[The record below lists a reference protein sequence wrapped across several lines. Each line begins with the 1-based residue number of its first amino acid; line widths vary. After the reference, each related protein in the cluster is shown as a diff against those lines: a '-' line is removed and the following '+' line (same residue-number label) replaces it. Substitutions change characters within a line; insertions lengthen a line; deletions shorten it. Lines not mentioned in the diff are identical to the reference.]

1 MDAIIADLEQ
11 QLQSGLE
18 VDPAQ
23 KEEVQEVITPP
34 ERQQLTKVHTV
45 TNTSGTFLCCL
56 IPFLWNYVI
65 GLGFLL
71 CYGHC
76 GEICLFQSGCIDVE
90 A

>member
-45 TNTSGTFLCCL
+45 TNTSGTFLCCV

-65 GLGFLL
+65 GLGYF
-71 CYGHC
+71 
-76 GEICLFQSGCIDVE
+76 F
-90 A
+90 

>member
-45 TNTSGTFLCCL
+45 TNTSGTFLCCVIL
-56 IPFLWNYVI
+56 FLWNYVI
-65 GLGFLL
+65 GLGFFFNTM
-71 CYGHC
+71 G
-76 GEICLFQSGCIDVE
+76 IE
-90 A
+90 ARFACFSQDA

>member
-45 TNTSGTFLCCL
+45 TNTSGTFLCCV

-65 GLGFLL
+65 GLGVFLTL
-71 CYGHC
+71 WALWGDLPVSVRMHRC
-76 GEICLFQSGCIDVE
+76 
-90 A
+90 